1 MGWFSDENAD
11 SKARIAKKMAEQL
24 ARDKKQAHAK
34 EMKKREEA
42 AKKKKKAQEEANK
55 AKKNK
60 GGDSSWLELT
70 SDQ

>member
-11 SKARIAKKMAEQL
+11 SKARIAKKLAEQL
-24 ARDKKQAHAK
+24 AK
-34 EMKKREEA
+34 EHEQRMKWREEA